1 MTAHDKAAVGYSIG
15 IAAVAAAIAVYGASE
30 QPVSTPT
37 LPVMPVEE
45 PMEEPMEPVEAPME
59 EPMEEPVEPVEEPME
74 PVEPM
79 EEPMEPVEAP
89 MEEPMEEPM
98 EPVEEPVEEPMEEPM
113 EPVEEPME
121 EPAGPM
127 VWEVISPEGTS
138 IAGCEETDTCFI
150 PSMLEISVGDTV
162 AWYNNDV
169 AAHTVT
175 SGSPSVGPTG
185 VFDSSLVM
193 AGTVFE
199 HTFDESGT
207 VDYFCLVHPWM
218 VGTVQVN

>member
-1 MTAHDKAAVGYSIG
+1 
-15 IAAVAAAIAVYGASE
+15 
-30 QPVSTPT
+30 
-37 LPVMPVEE
+37 
-45 PMEEPMEPVEAPME
+45 
-59 EPMEEPVEPVEEPME
+59 
-74 PVEPM
+74 
-79 EEPMEPVEAP
+79 
-89 MEEPMEEPM
+89 
-98 EPVEEPVEEPMEEPM
+98 
-113 EPVEEPME
+113 
-121 EPAGPM
+121 M

-138 IAGCEETDTCFI
+138 VAGCEETDTCFI

-162 AWYNNDV
+162 AWHNNDT

-175 SGSPSVGPTG
+175 SGSPASGPTG

-207 VDYFCLVHPWM
+207 YDYFCLVHPWM